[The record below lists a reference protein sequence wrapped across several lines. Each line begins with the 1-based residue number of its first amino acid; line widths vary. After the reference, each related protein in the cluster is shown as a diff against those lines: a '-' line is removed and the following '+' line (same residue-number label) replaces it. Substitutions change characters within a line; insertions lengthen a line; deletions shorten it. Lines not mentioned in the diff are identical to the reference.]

1 MGPFYTVQMEMM
13 RWLDD
18 LWRETTGGLRPAQ
31 PSRALSIAPLV
42 GLPPADV
49 KETGQ
54 AYTLCV
60 ELPGL
65 AKDDVGLSIQH
76 DMLVLS
82 GHKAEEREE
91 ASAAYRLSE
100 RRFGR
105 FERSFPLPPD
115 VLRGQLDAT
124 FKDGV
129 LRIVLPRD
137 GQLTAQGHAQIP
149 IHG

>member
-49 KETGQ
+49 KETDQ

-65 AKDDVGLSIQH
+65 AKDDVDLSIQH
-76 DMLVLS
+76 DMLIVS

-115 VLRGQLDAT
+115 VIRGELDAT

-129 LRIVLPRD
+129 LKIVLPRD
-137 GQLTAQGHAQIP
+137 GQLTARGHAQIQ